1 MELSEVT
8 LCYLTEPHIYFFKK
22 VVTQAV
28 ELKVFWGNL
37 LFIVKIIFDLGIK
50 SKAGKEFTNKKKKK
64 FGIGLTGSGL
74 GNASAQRKRNGPA
87 FWGCLSK
94 PHLFRTDSDEHRSL
108 SQQF

>member
-64 FGIGLTGSGL
+64 FGIGLTESGL
-74 GNASAQRKRNGPA
+74 GNASGK
-87 FWGCLSK
+87 S
-94 PHLFRTDSDEHRSL
+94 HVE
-108 SQQF
+108 